1 MVQITVPTTNQ
12 TYVFNLHRISNKN
25 QRAIKPQHFP
35 ACLKLLLESKDY
47 VKVGCGL
54 ATDVAKL
61 KRDYNVNVVDALDI
75 VSLARDKGLMD
86 KGRAS
91 LREMCCRFLEA
102 DLPKGAF
109 DFIFKYVYG
118 CGWMYTHLL
127 INIHPYTTPTQK
139 QPQKKTDDDIR
150 LSEWGQVHLSAEQKD
165 YAALDAYSTLMVY
178 ERVRRKRTVSDYAR
192 LTREGAV
199 PGTSVVLLAKTA
211 DLEVG
216 RAVIVEGP
224 MAGTARSSRPFQPA
238 YLEGAEEGRVQQQN
252 QTVARAVLRLERVVA
267 GAARLPYPT
276 DSQVPTLAAA
286 WEQRGDDGEEL
297 EEGRHVLW
305 DISRLRVP
313 PGGGGGDGGAAAAAG
328 EEEPDAPPQV
338 VTREGTDAD
347 FPAVVDEWEAG
358 LALDEE
364 FVRGFE
370 GGGGDGEDEGAVGA
384 VDEEMDAEDDGD
396 AEDEEDEED
405 PLWLVVGCDASHG
418 PTVKVDMMHIQARP
432 TKTIPKSH
440 GARSMFIARLRDAF
454 MAPIAA
460 DVEAVKRR
468 KVAGGMTEE
477 EWEVYLH
484 RHWTDVL
491 KQCRRVV
498 PEPRILVPRLK
509 KLEALYTNIRDA
521 ATGDPLFSKKTWAR
535 WRAMMRHVE
544 KGCVSDP
551 RADMVPL
558 YHLVG
563 EREDGTPIF
572 TCSRGTSQLEVRW
585 RLCRLGGVWLGID

>member
-1 MVQITVPTTNQ
+1 MGVHSLTHQ
-12 TYVFNLHRISNKN
+12 LHPPI
-25 QRAIKPQHFP
+25 H
-35 ACLKLLLESKDY
+35 D
-47 VKVGCGL
+47 
-54 ATDVAKL
+54 TH
-61 KRDYNVNVVDALDI
+61 
-75 VSLARDKGLMD
+75 
-86 KGRAS
+86 
-91 LREMCCRFLEA
+91 
-102 DLPKGAF
+102 PKT
-109 DFIFKYVYG
+109 K
-118 CGWMYTHLL
+118 
-127 INIHPYTTPTQK
+127 
-139 QPQKKTDDDIR
+139 QKKADDDIR

-165 YAALDAYSTLMVY
+165 YAALDAYATLMVY

-252 QTVARAVLRLERVVA
+252 QTVARAVVRLERVVA

-286 WEQRGDDGEEL
+286 WEQRGENGEEL

-305 DISRLRVP
+305 DISRLRVA
-313 PGGGGGDGGAAAAAG
+313 PGSGGGDGGAAAGAAAAG
-328 EEEPDAPPQV
+328 EDEEADGPPQV

-364 FVRGFE
+364 FVRGYE
-370 GGGGDGEDEGAVGA
+370 GGAA
-384 VDEEMDAEDDGD
+384 DEEMDAEDDGD
-396 AEDEEDEED
+396 AEDEGDEED

-468 KVAGGMTEE
+468 KLAGGMTEE

-509 KLEALYTNIRDA
+509 KLEALYANIRDA
-521 ATGDPLFSKKTWAR
+521 ATGEPLFSKKTWAR

-585 RLCRLGGVWLGID
+585 RLYRLGGVWLGID